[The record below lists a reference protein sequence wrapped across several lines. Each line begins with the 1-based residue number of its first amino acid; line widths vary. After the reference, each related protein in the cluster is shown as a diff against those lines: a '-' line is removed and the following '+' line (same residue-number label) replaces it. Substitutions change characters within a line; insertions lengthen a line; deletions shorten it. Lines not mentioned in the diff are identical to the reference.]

1 MHGKVTPSGIG
12 LLRALQALA
21 EESMLLGLKHT
32 HLALRH
38 AIDTC
43 LLEINEPTAAKSC
56 RPSAELVH

>member
-1 MHGKVTPSGIG
+1 MHGKVTPSSVG

-38 AIDTC
+38 AIDAC
-43 LLEINEPTAAKSC
+43 LLESNEPAAATLG

>member
-1 MHGKVTPSGIG
+1 MHGKVTPSSNG

-38 AIDTC
+38 AINTC
-43 LLEINEPTAAKSC
+43 LVEGGEPATANQVPVTAQV
-56 RPSAELVH
+56 VH

>member
-1 MHGKVTPSGIG
+1 MNGKVTPSSVG

-38 AIDTC
+38 AIDSC
-43 LLEINEPTAAKSC
+43 LMETNEPASAKVG
-56 RPSAELVH
+56 RATAELVH

>member
-1 MHGKVTPSGIG
+1 MHGKVTPSSNG

-38 AIDTC
+38 AINTC
-43 LLEINEPTAAKSC
+43 LMEVGEPATTKQLPVTAQV
-56 RPSAELVH
+56 VH

>member
-1 MHGKVTPSGIG
+1 MNGKITPSSVG

-43 LLEINEPTAAKSC
+43 MLETNEPAVAKSR